1 MDAGMRMPEF
11 LHLDGEYDAAVV
23 YTCYHLEVYPNGNC
37 AECGTFVT
45 SCPGLDQ
52 THKLVPRPKR

>member
-23 YTCYHLEVYPNGNC
+23 YTCYHLEVYP
-37 AECGTFVT
+37 
-45 SCPGLDQ
+45 
-52 THKLVPRPKR
+52 